1 MPNWLIIALIV
12 AMVLIVIGFF
22 ALMFAEM
29 GTKRTSGRFS
39 ASTPQPPKGGGA
51 RGPSK
56 PKPRK
61 RKSR

>member
-1 MPNWLIIALIV
+1 VPNWLIIALV
-12 AMVLIVIGFF
+12 VVMLLIVVGFF

-29 GTKRTSGRFS
+29 GNKRASGRFS